1 VKRLLTPLRLA
12 VAGVVLL
19 AVTFVLL
26 LTTTSNSFLLVPDRA
41 HPLAAL
47 VEVPGG
53 HDQADGGA
61 IYYVDVLERKASLLE
76 RIFPGLREGSTLVKH
91 TDIVPPGIT
100 DKERIEAD
108 RRAME
113 LSQQI
118 ASAVALRELG
128 YKVKILLDGVRVARV
143 SGNSSAIGKL
153 ESGDVILAVDGK
165 RVYTTTQL
173 RDAVGS
179 HAVGDVLHVSVR
191 RNGSRREFDI
201 RSAKDQETG
210 RPILGILAETSP
222 ALAIRL
228 PLKIKF
234 NLRNVGGPSA
244 GLAFAL
250 QILEESGRNVDH
262 GYRVAATGV
271 IEPDGSVGEI
281 GGVKQ
286 KTIGARRAHVDV
298 FLVPAGDNYRDARKY
313 AHGLRLIPV
322 KTFQQALHALA
333 TLPPKRHEN
342 ADFGTSESAGKCTVF
357 SAGNPCRRKGGS

>member
-1 VKRLLTPLRLA
+1 MKSVLSPLRLA

-19 AVTFVLL
+19 VVTLVLL
-26 LTTTSNSFLLVPDRA
+26 LTMNSNSFLLVPDRA

-47 VEVPGG
+47 VTVPGG
-53 HDQADGGA
+53 RDHTDGGA

-91 TDIVPPGIT
+91 EDITPAGIT

-118 ASAVALRELG
+118 ASAVALRALG
-128 YKVKILLDGVRVARV
+128 YKVKISLDGVRVARV
-143 SGNSSAIGKL
+143 AGNPAAVGKL
-153 ESGDVILAVDGK
+153 EVGDVILAIDGK

-173 RDAVGS
+173 RDAIGRHRVG
-179 HAVGDVLHVSVR
+179 HVLHVRVR
-191 RNGSRREFDI
+191 RNGTQREFDI
-201 RSAKDQETG
+201 RSTRDQETG

-222 ALAIRL
+222 ALAIHL
-228 PLKIKF
+228 PLKIRF

-250 QILEESGRNVDH
+250 QILEERGRNVDH

-271 IEPDGSVGEI
+271 IEPDGSVGAI

-286 KTIGARRAHVDV
+286 KVIGARKAHVDV

-313 AHGLRLIPV
+313 AGGLRVIPV
-322 KTFQQALHALA
+322 KSFQQALRALA
-333 TLPPKRHEN
+333 TLPH
-342 ADFGTSESAGKCTVF
+342 AQQ
-357 SAGNPCRRKGGS
+357 